1 MYRFDISDI
10 CKKTAPRQK
19 GSLYHVDGK
28 INSADSLVEKFP

>member
-19 GSLYHVDGK
+19 VSLYHVDGK